1 MSSDDECDYMS
12 DDFLAKCIEGGKGG
26 DIRPGLIHDRSK
38 QRQVDIEKRKAQTDE
53 ENRKRHK
60 PHAYKEVERREEGL
74 REAISTDNKG
84 FALLQK
90 MGYKPGNALGKSG
103 KGLVEPVS
111 IEVKSGRGGLG
122 RETAMKEVA
131 EAKSHAI
138 QRWRLKRKEEGEIG
152 TKDYRLR
159 IAAEA
164 RKRQAEG
171 DLRVSQKACYHL
183 DDTNGYDAPL
193 EKWFWPEI
201 KTNVDE
207 ESSSESE
214 DFDDEADKDDEP
226 DEDDDVAPGSK
237 HQGKDVIRRRHKGGC
252 SKSSRRE
259 KIKEEKDDG
268 DDELQPEEKLE
279 VLTEYLRKT
288 YFFCTWCGTKFEGK
302 EDLEANCPGTT
313 REDH

>member
-1 MSSDDECDYMS
+1 MSSDDEYDYMS
-12 DDFLAKCIEGGKGG
+12 DDFLAKCLEAGKNT
-26 DIRPGLIHDRSK
+26 DIRPGLIFDRSK
-38 QRQVDIEKRKAQTDE
+38 RRRVDIEKRKAETDE
-53 ENRKRHK
+53 KNKKRYK
-60 PHAYKEVERREEGL
+60 PHGQKEVERREEGL

-90 MGYKPGNALGKSG
+90 MGYKPGDALGKSG
-103 KGLVEPVS
+103 KGLVEPVP

-122 RETAMKEVA
+122 RETALKEVA
-131 EAKSHAI
+131 EAKSHAV
-138 QRWRLKRKEEGEIG
+138 QRWRMKRKEEAEIG

-171 DLRVSQKACYHL
+171 DLRVSQKACHHL
-183 DDTNGYDAPL
+183 DEVNGYETPI

-201 KTNVDE
+201 KINVDE

-214 DFDDEADKDDEP
+214 EEDFDKETDEEFDENESTP
-226 DEDDDVAPGSK
+226 PRFSNKEKNIDRK
-237 HQGKDVIRRRHKGGC
+237 RHRGGC
-252 SKSSRRE
+252 SKSSKRE
-259 KIKEEKDDG
+259 KIKEEKDDE
-268 DDELQPEEKLE
+268 DELQPEEKLE

-302 EDLEANCPGTT
+302 EDLETHCPGNT
-313 REDH
+313 RDDH